1 MSTATATKTL
11 RIDFLYLDLNTCTRC
26 RATDATLLE
35 AIELRSPALA
45 AVGVDI
51 AMTRTH
57 VTNAEQARQLGF
69 LTSPTIRVDG
79 EDIAGELL
87 ESGCDSCIDSCACH
101 GQVDCRDWSYE
112 GQRSTEPPLGLILQA
127 ILRAAAPHT
136 AAGHPAADQ
145 QPPLRELSDSLSRYF
160 VGSKGADP
168 ASQCCSTDTQA
179 DCCAAD
185 QKETCCG
192 DRLELEPCACQS

>member
-11 RIDFLYLDLNTCTRC
+11 RIDFLYLDLNTCIRC

-35 AIELRSPALA
+35 AIELTSPALA

-57 VTNAEQARQLGF
+57 VTNAEQDRQLGF

-79 EDIAGELL
+79 EDIAGALL
-87 ESGCDSCIDSCACH
+87 ESGCDSCTDNCACD

-112 GQRSTEPPLGLILQA
+112 GQRSTEPPLGLIVEA
-127 ILRAAAPHT
+127 ILGAAAPHT
-136 AAGHPAADQ
+136 ANPRAADQ
-145 QPPLRELSDSLSRYF
+145 QPPLTELSDSLSRYF
-160 VGSKGADP
+160 AGSKGADP
-168 ASQCCSTDTQA
+168 ASQRCSTDTQA